1 MDVAKLKMDFF
12 KINNFKILRFFCK
25 VLWIITLIIIP
36 IGLYALSSAFYLTS
50 DELWPQNAKIKQ
62 IGNIILTK
70 DFFWTFPEFNSPSK
84 EKRWWDKHAKVFKLL
99 ASKEKINVIV
109 QTNHHLRQLE
119 AKIVPFSFKMALQ
132 KTGIIY
138 VVVLIYLI
146 SIYFMLQRFSN
157 LEGYLVVI
165 FLLCCAIYIASVA
178 PSAFRPLTLE
188 PKIFKFF
195 IGISYIASGGFISLV
210 HFSLIFPKRKAI
222 LNLIPG
228 ISWLFYLYFLVTTS
242 LYFLHIT
249 AFDTSLPFFVGWC
262 SLLIWAFLSSF
273 YSEEDI
279 LVRRQLL
286 LILSVPIFM
295 ALVFIFLHVLPMYF
309 GMSILKFPS
318 FALISLILPFAFPL
332 AMDNIYLYDSRLKL
346 MAKVQKD
353 REQLRQEL
361 HDFILNKF
369 SIISASIP
377 IICGHLRKKDLT
389 VAENKIK
396 FIGELARYSSHEL
409 RSLMGLLNQDSRN
422 WEDYSHKIRYYSR
435 RLLNSFDIDFNF
447 SCAVELFSDPPPP
460 LLIQVALLRI
470 ISEALINIV
479 KHSGASY
486 VDILIFS
493 SKNELT
499 LEINDNGQ
507 GFDPKQSKIGHYGL
521 QNIEKQASAING
533 KVAIKSIKDKG
544 THIKVTIPLISPN

>member
-1 MDVAKLKMDFF
+1 MNFF
-12 KINNFKILRFFCK
+12 ERDNFKTLGLFCK
-25 VLWIITLIIIP
+25 VLWLVTLLIVP
-36 IGLYALSSAFYLTS
+36 LGLYALSSAFYLTS
-50 DELWPQNAKIKQ
+50 NELWPKGAKIGQ
-62 IGNIILTK
+62 IGHIVLKK
-70 DFFWTFPEFNSPSK
+70 DFFWTFPEFISPTK
-84 EKRWWDKHAKVFKLL
+84 EKQWWDKHAQVYKLL
-99 ASKEKINVIV
+99 ASKKKIPVIV
-109 QTNHHLRQLE
+109 QANHHLWQLE
-119 AKIVPFSFKMALQ
+119 AEVVPFSLKRALQ

-138 VVVLIYLI
+138 LVVLIYLV
-146 SIYFMLQRFSN
+146 SIYFMLQRFPN

-165 FLLCCAIYIASVA
+165 FLLCCALYIASVA
-178 PSAFRPLTLE
+178 PCASRPLTLE

-222 LNLIPG
+222 LDVIPR
-228 ISWLFYLYFLVTTS
+228 IPLFLYIYFLVITP
-242 LYFLHIT
+242 LYFFHIT
-249 AFDTSLPFFVGWC
+249 AFDTSLPCFVGWC
-262 SLLIWAFLSSF
+262 VLLMWAFMDSF
-273 YSEEDI
+273 YSEEDP

-286 LILSVPIFM
+286 LILSAPIVM

-309 GMSILKFPS
+309 GITILKFPS

-332 AMDNIYLYDSRLKL
+332 AMDNIYLYDSRLRL
-346 MAKVQKD
+346 IAKVQKD

-377 IICGHLRKKDLT
+377 IICNHLRVKDFA

-422 WEDYSHKIRYYSR
+422 WEDYSHRIRYYAR
-435 RLLNSFDIDFNF
+435 RLLDSFDIDFNF
-447 SCAVELFSDPPPP
+447 SCAVELFSGPPPS
-460 LLIQVALLRI
+460 LMIQIALLRI
-470 ISEALINIV
+470 ISETLINIV

-493 SKNELT
+493 SKDELI
-499 LEINDNGQ
+499 LEISDNGQ
-507 GFDPKQSKIGHYGL
+507 GFDPKQSKFGHYGL
-521 QNIEKQASAING
+521 QNIERQATAING
-533 KVAIKSIKDKG
+533 KVTIESIKDKG
-544 THIKVTIPLISPN
+544 TQIKVTIPLISPK